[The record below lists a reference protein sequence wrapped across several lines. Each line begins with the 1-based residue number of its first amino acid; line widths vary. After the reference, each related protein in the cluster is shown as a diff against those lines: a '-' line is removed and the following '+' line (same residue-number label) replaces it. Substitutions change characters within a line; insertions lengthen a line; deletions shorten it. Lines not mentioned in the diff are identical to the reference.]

1 MAPLGGLT
9 LQLADASSVLVWNRR
24 PSPSPTQ
31 GGRPKAFDRADGAP
45 FLAAEEALTTLGF
58 ELPGH

>member
-1 MAPLGGLT
+1 M
-9 LQLADASSVLVWNRR
+9 WNRR